1 MANNNVS
8 NVSVGK
14 PKVGGSIK
22 VAPLGTTLP
31 TDARSSLDPAFEN
44 LGFVSDA
51 GLTNS
56 NTAETESIK
65 AWGGATVLNVQT
77 SKEDKFQYALIE
89 ALNKAV
95 LKHVYGDENV
105 TGDLENGMKIIANNN
120 QQVEHAIVIDMILQ
134 GGYLKRIV
142 IPNGRVT
149 SVDTITYADNTAI
162 AYNTTLFCA
171 PDSTEEEATHYEYI
185 QKAAT
190 PSPTPVTTH
199 TVTFDSDGG
208 SEVASQTVE
217 DGAKVT
223 EPADPTKSDY
233 TFGGWYKEN
242 TLTTEWDF
250 ENDTVTDDIT
260 LYAKWE
266 S

>member
-1 MANNNVS
+1 MFNNNAS

-22 VAPLGTTLP
+22 IAPFGTPLP
-31 TDARSSLDPAFEN
+31 TDAVSNLDPAFEN

-65 AWGGATVLNVQT
+65 AWGGTTVLNVQT
-77 SKEDKFQYALIE
+77 SKEDTFQYALIE
-89 ALNKAV
+89 ALNPTV

-105 TGDLENGMKIIANNN
+105 SGDLTNGITIIANNN
-120 QQVEHAIVIDMILQ
+120 QQVEHAVVIDMILQ

-142 IPNGRVT
+142 IPNGRVS

-171 PDSTEEEATHYEYI
+171 PDTTENEATHYEYI
-185 QKAAT
+185 QKAT
-190 PSPTPVTTH
+190 RPVVTH
-199 TVTFDSDGG
+199 TVSFDSDGG
-208 SEVASQTVE
+208 SEVAPQTVE
-217 DGAKVT
+217 EGVT
-223 EPADPTKSDY
+223 ATRPADPTKTDY
-233 TFGGWYKEN
+233 TFGGWFKED

-250 ENDTVTDDIT
+250 DNDKVMEDIT

-266 S
+266 A

>member
-1 MANNNVS
+1 MFNNNAS
-8 NVSVGK
+8 NVSTGK

-22 VAPLGTTLP
+22 IAPLGTPLP
-31 TDARSSLDPAFEN
+31 TNAREALDPAFEN

-56 NTAETESIK
+56 NSAETEPIK
-65 AWGGATVLNVQT
+65 AWGGTTVLNVQT
-77 SKEDKFQYALIE
+77 SKEDTFQYALIE
-89 ALNKAV
+89 ALNINV

-105 TGDLENGMKIIANNN
+105 TGDLANGIKIIANNN
-120 QQVEHAIVIDMILQ
+120 QQVEHSIVIDMILQ
-134 GGYLKRIV
+134 GGRLKRIV
-142 IPNGRVT
+142 IPNGKVS

-162 AYNTTLFCA
+162 SYNTTLFCA
-171 PDSTEEEATHYEYI
+171 PDSTDEEATHYEYI
-185 QKAAT
+185 QNAAT
-190 PSPTPVTTH
+190 PVTMY

-208 SEVASQTVE
+208 SAVASQAVE
-217 DGAKVT
+217 EGTHAT
-223 EPADPTKSDY
+223 EPTDPTKTDY
-233 TFGGWYKEN
+233 TFGGWYKES

-250 ENDTVTDDIT
+250 ANDIVTENIT

>member
-1 MANNNVS
+1 MFNNNAA

-22 VAPLGTTLP
+22 IAPLGTPLP
-31 TDARSSLDPAFEN
+31 ADAVSALDPAFEN

-65 AWGGATVLNVQT
+65 AWGGTTVLNVQT
-77 SKEDKFQYALIE
+77 SKEDTFQYALIE
-89 ALNKAV
+89 ALNTAV

-105 TGDLENGMKIIANNN
+105 TGDLTNGITIIANNN
-120 QQVEHAIVIDMILQ
+120 QQEEHAVVIDMILQ

-142 IPNGRVT
+142 IPNGRVS

-171 PDSTEEEATHYEYI
+171 PDSTENEATHYEYI
-185 QKAAT
+185 QKAST
-190 PSPTPVTTH
+190 PIVTH
-199 TVTFDSDGG
+199 TVTFNSDGG

-217 DGAKVT
+217 DGVT
-223 EPADPTKSDY
+223 ATRPADPTKTDY
-233 TFGGWYKEN
+233 TFGGWFKED

-250 ENDTVTDDIT
+250 DNDKVTEDIT

-266 S
+266 A